1 MQISVQP
8 SHDIGFFNRLVNH
21 PEISPHV
28 RDDRYL
34 GEIDFSLLDNGANIL
49 LKILSDDEPAGF
61 ALLTDEQDD
70 TYELHSGILPGFR
83 GSIARQIGRQVV
95 NWVAENTNAN
105 RLITCAWDN
114 AKNVVFMARLVG
126 FEEQHR
132 EQWPYTV
139 HGENVCR
146 VVFSIDLNHHRET
159 QLKTAI

>member
-1 MQISVQP
+1 MDISVQP

-21 PEISPHV
+21 PAISPHV

-49 LKILSDDEPAGF
+49 LKILVDGEPAGF
-61 ALLTDEQDD
+61 VLLTDEHDGV
-70 TYELHSGILPGFR
+70 YELHSGSLPGFR
-83 GSIARQIGRQVV
+83 GSVARQIGRQVIE
-95 NWVAENTNAN
+95 WVAENTDAG

-126 FEEQHR
+126 FEEEHR

-139 HGENVCR
+139 HGKNVCR
-146 VVFSIDLNHHRET
+146 IVFSIDLNRLRET